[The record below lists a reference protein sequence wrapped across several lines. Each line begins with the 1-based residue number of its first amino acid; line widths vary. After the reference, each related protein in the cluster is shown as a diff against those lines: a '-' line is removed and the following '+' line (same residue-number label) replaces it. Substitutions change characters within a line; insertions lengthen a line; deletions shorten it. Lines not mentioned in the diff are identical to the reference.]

1 MTTRHH
7 ILALV
12 ALIVLVFG
20 MVGCSGDDVPENGG
34 TIPEGPIVASCE
46 GCHTNQEM
54 LIAVAAPDP
63 PVESEGE
70 G

>member
-1 MTTRHH
+1 MMTRSRVLVLAAL
-7 ILALV
+7 LALM
-12 ALIVLVFG
+12 LG
-20 MVGCSGDDVPENGG
+20 MVGCSGDDVESGG
-34 TIPEGPIVASCE
+34 TIPEGPVVASCE

-54 LIAVAAPDP
+54 LIAVAEPDV

>member
-7 ILALV
+7 ILAVL
-12 ALIVLVFG
+12 ALSVLILG
-20 MVGCSGDDVPENGG
+20 LVGCSGDDAPDGG
-34 TIPEGPIVASCE
+34 TIPEGPIVATCE

-54 LIAVAAPDP
+54 LIAVAEPDEP
-63 PVESEGE
+63 PESEGE